1 MLFIWAVA
9 GRSAVLKGA
18 AGPAAKKI
26 GPCKGMGRVKSFA
39 RILLKKWK
47 TPWGLPYPATIF
59 LAGSFFMALLSKSW
73 GRAAP

>member
-1 MLFIWAVA
+1 MLFIWAAA

-18 AGPAAKKI
+18 AEPVAKKI

-39 RILLKKWK
+39 PIRLKKWK
-47 TPWGLPYPATIF
+47 TPWGPPYPVTIF
-59 LAGSFFMALLSKSW
+59 FAGSFFMALLSKSW